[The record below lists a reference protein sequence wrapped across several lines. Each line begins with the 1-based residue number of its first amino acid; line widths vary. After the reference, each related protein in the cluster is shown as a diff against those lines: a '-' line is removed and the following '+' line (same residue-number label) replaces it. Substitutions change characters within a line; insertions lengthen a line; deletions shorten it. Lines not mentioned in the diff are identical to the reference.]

1 MKIEDLYIGQKVGL
15 SHRGE
20 VITGKI
26 VKVFEDVID
35 GKPFTIATVEKPQYE
50 LLEVNIKKLLGV
62 VK

>member
-1 MKIEDLYIGQKVGL
+1 MKIEDLYIRQKVGL

-20 VITGKI
+20 VITGKV

-35 GKPFTIATVEKPQYE
+35 GKPFTIATVETPQYE
-50 LLEVNIKKLLGV
+50 LLEVNIKKLLGI